1 MGFVSAALTI
11 LRKDLLL
18 ELRGKE
24 VLSLMLFLSL
34 LLLVIFNFAM
44 DINRENVTSLA
55 PGILWVIFSF
65 SGVLGMG
72 RTSMAERDEAAYLGI
87 VFSPVS
93 SESFYLGKVFS
104 NFLFL
109 FIMELFTLIFFAV
122 LFDYEPIAM
131 QLPVLIPSLFLGT
144 LGFSLIG
151 TLFSFLSTTS
161 RYGEVLLP
169 FIYLPIVVPVILG
182 GVSTMTLILQGRPF
196 SETVKWLQIM
206 GVFNILYFAVSL
218 LLFHYLFEE

>member
-1 MGFVSAALTI
+1 MGLVAAALTI
-11 LRKDLLL
+11 IKKDLLL

-24 VLSLMLFLSL
+24 VMSLMLFLSL

-44 DINRENVTSLA
+44 DIHKDNVASLA

-87 VFSPVS
+87 IFSPAS
-93 SESFYLGKVFS
+93 SESFYIAKVFS

-109 FIMELFTLIFFAV
+109 LTMELFTLIFFAV
-122 LFDYEPIAM
+122 LFDYEPIFI
-131 QLPVLIPSLFLGT
+131 QLPALIPSIFLGT

-169 FIYLPIVVPVILG
+169 FIYLPVVVPVILG
-182 GVSTMTLILQGRPF
+182 GVSTMTSILHGNPF
-196 SETVKWLQIM
+196 SETAKWLQIL
-206 GVFNILYFAVSL
+206 GVFDILYLAVSL

>member
-1 MGFVSAALTI
+1 MGFVGAALTI
-11 LRKDLLL
+11 FKKDLLL

-44 DINRENVTSLA
+44 DIHKDNVTSLA
-55 PGILWVIFSF
+55 PGILWVVFSF

-72 RTSMAERDEAAYLGI
+72 RTSMAERDEAAYLGVI
-87 VFSPVS
+87 FSPAS

-109 FIMELFTLIFFAV
+109 LAMELFTLIFFAV
-122 LFDYEPIAM
+122 LFNYEPIVRY
-131 QLPVLIPSLFLGT
+131 LPALIPSLFLGT
-144 LGFSLIG
+144 LGFALIG

-169 FIYLPIVVPVILG
+169 FIYLPVVVPVILG
-182 GVSTMTLILQGRPF
+182 GVSTMNSILQGRPF

-206 GVFNILYFAVSL
+206 GVFDILYFAVSL

>member
-1 MGFVSAALTI
+1 MGFVAAAVTI
-11 LRKDLLL
+11 FKKDLLL

-44 DINRENVTSLA
+44 DIHKENVASLA
-55 PGILWVIFSF
+55 PGILWVVFSF

-72 RTSMAERDEAAYLGI
+72 RTSMAERDDAAYLGV
-87 VFSPVS
+87 VFSPAS
-93 SESFYLGKVFS
+93 AESFYLGKVFS

-109 FIMELFTLIFFAV
+109 LSMELFTLIFFAV
-122 LFDYEPIAM
+122 LFDYEPIFIR
-131 QLPVLIPSLFLGT
+131 LPALIPSLFLGT

-151 TLFSFLSTTS
+151 TLFSFISTTS

-169 FIYLPIVVPVILG
+169 FIYLPVVIPVILG
-182 GVSTMTLILQGRPF
+182 GVSTMTAILHGRPF

-206 GVFNILYFAVSL
+206 GVFDILYFAVSL

>member
-1 MGFVSAALTI
+1 MGFVAAALTI
-11 LRKDLLL
+11 FKKDLLL

-44 DINRENVTSLA
+44 DINKENVASLA
-55 PGILWVIFSF
+55 PGVLWVIFAF

-72 RTSMAERDEAAYLGI
+72 RTSMAERDEAAYLGV
-87 VFSPVS
+87 VFSPAS

-104 NFLFL
+104 NLLFL
-109 FIMELFTLIFFAV
+109 LSMELFTLIFFAI
-122 LFDYEPIAM
+122 LFNFEPIITR
-131 QLPVLIPSLFLGT
+131 LPILLPSLFLGT
-144 LGFSLIG
+144 LGFALIG

-169 FIYLPIVVPVILG
+169 FIYLPVVVPVILG
-182 GVSTMTLILQGRPF
+182 GVSTMTVILHGRPF

-206 GVFNILYFAVSL
+206 GVFDILYFAVSL

>member
-1 MGFVSAALTI
+1 MGFVTAAVTI
-11 LRKDLLL
+11 FKKDILL

-44 DINRENVTSLA
+44 DIQKDNVASMA
-55 PGILWVIFSF
+55 PGILWVIFAF

-72 RTSMAERDEAAYLGI
+72 RTSMAEMDEAAYLGV

-109 FIMELFTLIFFAV
+109 MTMELFTIIFFAV
-122 LFDYEPIAM
+122 LFDFETIIM
-131 QLPVLIPSLFLGT
+131 RLPALIPSLFLGT
-144 LGFSLIG
+144 LGFALIG

-182 GVSTMTLILQGRPF
+182 GVSTMNGILQGRPF
-196 SETVKWLQIM
+196 SETAKWLQVM
-206 GVFNILYFAVSL
+206 GVFDILYFAISL

>member
-1 MGFVSAALTI
+1 MGLIAAALTI
-11 LRKDLLL
+11 FKKDLLL

-24 VLSLMLFLSL
+24 VMSLMLFLSL

-44 DINRENVTSLA
+44 DIHKENVASMA

-72 RTSMAERDEAAYLGI
+72 RTSMAERDEAAYLGVI
-87 VFSPVS
+87 FSPAS

-109 FIMELFTLIFFAV
+109 MTMELFTLIFFAV
-122 LFDYEPIAM
+122 LFDYEPIFI
-131 QLPVLIPSLFLGT
+131 QLPALIPSLFLGT

-169 FIYLPIVVPVILG
+169 FIYLPVVVPVILG
-182 GVSTMTLILQGRPF
+182 GVSTMTLILHGNPF
-196 SETVKWLQIM
+196 SETAKWLQVM
-206 GVFNILYFAVSL
+206 GVFDILYLAVSL

>member
-1 MGFVSAALTI
+1 MGFVGAALI
-11 LRKDLLL
+11 IFRKDILL

-44 DINRENVTSLA
+44 NIDKENVTSLA

-72 RTSMAERDEAAYLGI
+72 RTSMDERDEAAYLGV

-109 FIMELFTLIFFAV
+109 FIMEVFTLVFFAI
-122 LFDYEPIAM
+122 LFDYGQIFT
-131 QLPVLIPSLFLGT
+131 QLPVLLPSLFLGT

-182 GVSTMTLILQGRPF
+182 GVSTMTAILQGRPF

-206 GVFNILYFAVSL
+206 GVFDILYFAVSL